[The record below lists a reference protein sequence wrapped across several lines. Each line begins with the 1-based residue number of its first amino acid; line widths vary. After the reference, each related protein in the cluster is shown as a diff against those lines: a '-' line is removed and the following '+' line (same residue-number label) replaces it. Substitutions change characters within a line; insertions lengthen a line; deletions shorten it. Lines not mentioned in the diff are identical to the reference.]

1 MQLCIDI
8 GNSRVKSAVFDGHE
22 LVVLERHPSFLPSL
36 HENWILQYN
45 IVDIILSST
54 RADVPEISTFLQG
67 HPQCLVLDHATP
79 LPIALAYQTPL
90 TLGKDRL
97 AAAVACHDMFPG
109 EAVVFIDA
117 GTCITTNLI
126 DAQGC
131 FLGGNISPGINMRL
145 KAMHQFT
152 GKLPLVEPVYHDE
165 LLGYNTTTALQ
176 NGAVRGAI
184 YEIVSFLE
192 ESRKNF
198 PDARIVLTG
207 GDAII
212 FAKHLKIK
220 IFANPNLVLLG
231 LNKILRFNAA
241 TMH

>member
-79 LPIALAYQTPL
+79 LPIALAYQRPQ

-97 AAAVACHDMFPG
+97 AA
-109 EAVVFIDA
+109 
-117 GTCITTNLI
+117 
-126 DAQGC
+126 
-131 FLGGNISPGINMRL
+131 
-145 KAMHQFT
+145 
-152 GKLPLVEPVYHDE
+152 
-165 LLGYNTTTALQ
+165 
-176 NGAVRGAI
+176 
-184 YEIVSFLE
+184 
-192 ESRKNF
+192 
-198 PDARIVLTG
+198 
-207 GDAII
+207 
-212 FAKHLKIK
+212 
-220 IFANPNLVLLG
+220 
-231 LNKILRFNAA
+231 
-241 TMH
+241 